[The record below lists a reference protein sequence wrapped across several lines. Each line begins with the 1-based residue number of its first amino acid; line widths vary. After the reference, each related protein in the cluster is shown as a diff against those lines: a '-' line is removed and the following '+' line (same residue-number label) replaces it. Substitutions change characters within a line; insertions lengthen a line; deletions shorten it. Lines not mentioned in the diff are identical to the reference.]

1 MEQTALR
8 PKPMPGQ
15 EPGGGKL
22 GKFGRGDR
30 ADRGGRFGVRRKFGI
45 GQKTRAGRTSGTGR
59 RSGSGSGHRP
69 HAARRRGRRLVTLL
83 FGLLF
88 SAALVLT
95 GVGLGTVS
103 ATVIGMSKLADM
115 QKQAQAQGGAKGRGG
130 QGGQGGQAAPGG
142 PAGPGGPVDQGRA
155 SKPAAPG
162 TASQPA
168 APQKPSPKPPGKEP
182 GKAEARTAAR
192 PALGV
197 EAVDA
202 PGGAGALLVGV
213 HSPGPGHTAG
223 LVRGDVLLAFDK
235 TRIASAKALA
245 AAVAAADPG
254 RNVTLTVRHAG
265 GGRQSLVVT
274 PGFVT

>member
-15 EPGGGKL
+15 ESGGGARS
-22 GKFGRGDR
+22 GT
-30 ADRGGRFGVRRKFGI
+30 GGRFGVGRKSGAGRRLGI
-45 GQKTRAGRTSGTGR
+45 GRKPRAGQTSGTGG
-59 RSGSGSGHRP
+59 RSGPGRRP

-88 SAALVLT
+88 SIVLVLA

-115 QKQAQAQGGAKGRGG
+115 QKQAQGAKEQGGAK
-130 QGGQGGQAAPGG
+130 GQGGQAAPGG
-142 PAGPGGPVDQGRA
+142 QAVPGGSAGA
-155 SKPAAPG
+155 GTPAAPG
-162 TASQPA
+162 QASKSA
-168 APQKPSPKPPGKEP
+168 AQPKPPRKEP
-182 GKAEARTAAR
+182 GKAGERAAR
-192 PALGV
+192 PTLGV

-202 PGGAGALLVGV
+202 PNGAGALLVGV
-213 HSPGPGHTAG
+213 HSPGPGHSAG
-223 LVRGDVLLAFDK
+223 LVRGDVLLAFGK

-245 AAVAAADPG
+245 AAVAAAAPG
-254 RNVTLTVRHAG
+254 RNVTVTVRHAN
-265 GGRQSLVVT
+265 GGRQYLSVT